1 MGVTAYFIGL
11 ALSIATMIILKVVWK
26 LIKKFTFKI
35 MLRLDDVG
43 GFAQQMHSKARRSSM
58 LHLPV
63 TTTQP
68 QQQQQQHIV
77 DTEPII
83 YVLCIVVHEKNM

>member
-1 MGVTAYFIGL
+1 MGATAYFIGL
-11 ALSIATMIILKVVWK
+11 ASSIASMIVLKVVWK

-68 QQQQQQHIV
+68 QQQHTV

-83 YVLCIVVHEKNM
+83 YVLCIVVYEKNM